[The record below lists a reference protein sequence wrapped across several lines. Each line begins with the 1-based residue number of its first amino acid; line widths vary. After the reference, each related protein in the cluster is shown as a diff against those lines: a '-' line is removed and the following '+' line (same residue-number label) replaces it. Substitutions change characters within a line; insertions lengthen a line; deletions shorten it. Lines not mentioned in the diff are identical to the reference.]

1 MQSVFDLKIGYSEH
15 FADIMGKQ
23 FRGDCT
29 VHLLCMAGEGV
40 FTFNGKR
47 YVLHKNDCAVI
58 SHTHLIEA
66 TEGSEDLK
74 VVMVSAPLSFLRN
87 QLPANNY
94 GIGGS
99 IQLFHE
105 PVMHLEEEEA
115 CHLHQGYQQYRLA
128 YRVVISIPSRCAKK

>member
-1 MQSVFDLKIGYSEH
+1 MQSVFDIKIGYSER
-15 FADIMGKQ
+15 FADIMEKQ

-58 SHTHLIEA
+58 SHTHLIEVV
-66 TEGSEDLK
+66 EDSEYLK
-74 VVMVSAPLSFLRN
+74 VEMVSAPLSFLRN

-99 IQLFHE
+99 
-105 PVMHLEEEEA
+105 
-115 CHLHQGYQQYRLA
+115 LA
-128 YRVVISIPSRCAKK
+128 LSKCWYNRDYHNLNIIPTFYLTAQRIAV